1 MAGSVAAAS
10 PLGGQERPARRLGRI
25 APLKQ
30 TFLRILSITLI
41 TAGLV
46 VLADA
51 GLTLVWQEPISAAYG
66 AWQQARASD
75 QLADLEHE
83 FPSAGDL
90 GALGGVHGDAAR
102 ARILARAFEQKVGEG
117 DAIGRIKIDGIG
129 LDMVLMQGTDTATL
143 QRGPGHYPSTPFPG
157 QGGTVGVAGHRTTY
171 LAPFRHIDEIE
182 NGDEVRLELPYAAFT
197 YRVQFHKIVDPGDVG
212 IVHPAGYERLVL
224 TACHPLYSAA
234 ERYAVFAKLER
245 IDTFAVAGGGI
256 WPSL

>member
-1 MAGSVAAAS
+1 VAGSVAVTS
-10 PLGGQERPARRLGRI
+10 PVGAQGRPARRTGRI
-25 APLKQ
+25 APLNQ
-30 TFLRILSITLI
+30 TLSRILSIALI

-51 GLTLVWQEPISAAYG
+51 GLTLVWQEPVSAAYG
-66 AWQQARASD
+66 AWQQASAND
-75 QLADLEHE
+75 QLAELESE
-83 FPSAGDL
+83 FPSAGDVA
-90 GALGGVHGDAAR
+90 ALGGVHGDAAR
-102 ARILARAFEQKVGEG
+102 ARILANAFEQEVGAG

-143 QRGPGHYPSTPFPG
+143 QGGPGHYPNTPFPG

-182 NGDEVRLELPYAAFT
+182 DGDEVRIELPYAAFT

-212 IVHPAGYERLVL
+212 IVDPVGYERLVL

-245 IDTFAVAGGGI
+245 IDTFAVAAGGI
-256 WPSL
+256 WPSP